1 MGNDSFWNFYW
12 DERLQFLQGQGKREV
27 ILRASQ
33 LIRETAS
40 PFRILEAGSGCGQV
54 VGALAGAHGCT
65 DCVGIDID
73 PKALL
78 TAARDYPQVRFQ
90 HGDIRDQIFLKTL
103 GKFDLLILVNTLHHV
118 FSEGLSGVT
127 TRERIRHGKQAVEA
141 CFKGMA
147 GMLGPGGVMIIFDGL
162 EPDNAVETMVEI
174 GFRSPEA
181 RHNFLTFARE
191 FQPWK
196 IEFLPL
202 TDMAVRLN
210 LRDFSRYLSKLI
222 FLAKPLWERERQESY
237 QYMTKD
243 EIQKMLAEYNFRLVE
258 WHLLSVDYAHWLDAV
273 EILTPGMEFPAEHV
287 MLLAEKLI

>member
-1 MGNDSFWNFYW
+1 
-12 DERLQFLQGQGKREV
+12 
-27 ILRASQ
+27 
-33 LIRETAS
+33 
-40 PFRILEAGSGCGQV
+40 
-54 VGALAGAHGCT
+54 
-65 DCVGIDID
+65 
-73 PKALL
+73 
-78 TAARDYPQVRFQ
+78 
-90 HGDIRDQIFLKTL
+90 
-103 GKFDLLILVNTLHHV
+103 
-118 FSEGLSGVT
+118 
-127 TRERIRHGKQAVEA
+127 
-141 CFKGMA
+141 
-147 GMLGPGGVMIIFDGL
+147 MIIFDGL

-273 EILTPGMEFPAEHV
+273 EILTPGMEFPAEHI